1 MAIYDRMNPQLSAAL
16 ESALSRREAF
26 RQRQNERNKHM
37 VNSMLEVLPVAGRSL
52 EMATTDI
59 PDAMRNDPTYTASR
73 YDYVFS
79 GDRSGLDTIRTR
91 LANEETLKQQQEF
104 TKAENEANRK
114 LQRESA
120 AHSKIMDKARLLANL
135 NNSRAVLKDAESN
148 PSKYSTLDVAKARN
162 DVKLQEDL
170 ARQSGLFTAEEL
182 STPKT
187 GKTLDEL
194 LADSK
199 KATPETPP
207 AGGEETPKS
216 WAELAPEVK
225 RLYSEAKTSED
236 IAKADEK
243 AAELMKD
250 EANADKF
257 EELKAHGNKE
267 RERVAKA
274 EEAKRYAA
282 AQEKAGKEHS
292 FSVST
297 IRNAL
302 KMGVKGGGE
311 KEAQITF
318 PMTYGKKTV
327 NVPAK
332 AVKDGN
338 VARIYVNGKEVQTVK
353 LTLGD

>member
-1 MAIYDRMNPQLSAAL
+1 MAIYERMNPQLSAAL
-16 ESALSRREAF
+16 ESALSRRDAYV
-26 RQRQNERNKHM
+26 QRQNERNKGM
-37 VNSMLEVLPVAGRSL
+37 VNSMLQVLPVAGRSL

-73 YDYVFS
+73 YDYVLS
-79 GDRSGLDTIRTR
+79 GDRSGLDAIRTR
-91 LANEETLKQQQEF
+91 IANEETLRQQQEF
-104 TKAENEANRK
+104 TKAENDANRK

-148 PSKYSTLDVAKARN
+148 PSKYTTLDVAKARN

-170 ARQSGLFTAEEL
+170 ARQSGLFSAEEL

-194 LADSK
+194 LAESK
-199 KATPETPP
+199 SASETP
-207 AGGEETPKS
+207 AGGEETPKT

-225 RLYSEAKTSED
+225 RLYSEAKTSAD
-236 IAKADEK
+236 IAEADKK

-257 EELKAHGNKE
+257 EDLKAHGNKE
-267 RERVAKA
+267 RERVLKA
-274 EEAKRYAA
+274 EEAKRFAA
-282 AQEKAGKEHS
+282 AQEKAGKDYK

-297 IRNAL
+297 IRNNL

-311 KEAQITF
+311 KETQITF

-332 AVKDGN
+332 VVKDGN

>member
-16 ESALSRREAF
+16 ESALSRRDAF

-37 VNSMLEVLPVAGRSL
+37 VSSMLEVLPVAGRSL

-79 GDRSGLDTIRTR
+79 GDRSGLDAIRTR
-91 LANEETLKQQQEF
+91 LANDATLKQQQEF

-182 STPKT
+182 GGAQPKT

-194 LADSK
+194 LAESK
-199 KATPETPP
+199 TASETP
-207 AGGEETPKS
+207 AEGQETPKS

-225 RLYSEAKTSED
+225 RLYSEAKTSAD

-257 EELKAHGNKE
+257 EDLKAHGNKE

-282 AQEKAGKEHS
+282 AQEKAGKDYS

-318 PMTYGKKTV
+318 PMTYGEKTV

>member
-1 MAIYDRMNPQLSAAL
+1 MAIYERMNPQLSAAL
-16 ESALSRREAF
+16 ESALSRRDAYV
-26 RQRQNERNKHM
+26 QRQNERNKGM
-37 VNSMLEVLPVAGRSL
+37 VNSMLQVLPVAGRTV

-73 YDYVFS
+73 YDYIFS
-79 GDRSGLDTIRTR
+79 GDRSGLDAIRTR
-91 LANEETLKQQQEF
+91 LANEATLKQQQEF
-104 TKAENEANRK
+104 TKAENDANRK

-187 GKTLDEL
+187 GKTLEEL
-194 LADSK
+194 LSESK
-199 KATPETPP
+199 TTPETPAEP
-207 AGGEETPKS
+207 AEKPQS

-225 RLYSEAKTSED
+225 RLYSEAKTSAD
-236 IAKADEK
+236 IAEADKK

-267 RERVAKA
+267 RERVANV

-282 AQEKAGKEHS
+282 AQEEAGKKHS

-297 IRNAL
+297 IRNSL

-311 KEAQITF
+311 KESQITF

-332 AVKDGN
+332 VVKDGN
-338 VARIYVNGKEVQTVK
+338 MARIYVNGKEVQTVK